1 MVALNCP
8 LCCNETFATSSS
20 LKCHI
25 LEILDN
31 LICPTCQ
38 EKFEKLSEL
47 AEHLE
52 NDCVETLIC
61 SGNDVEEVATKN
73 EEVEDDVSQGGSILA
88 KALLAESQP
97 EKDESESE
105 YFCQMCGVDFGDID
119 EHLNSYHEGQE
130 IILEE
135 ESVESAQS
143 PVEEHTIFIIN
154 STDEQDDGTSPKE
167 LVFNSNVPKKLNTI
181 TQQDFKDKEG
191 RLYTRKFVKIDKF
204 WLQEDPIK
212 PVTQKY
218 LIGDNGVKKLGPD
231 EATHILDKNSIIEIK
246 KCLNCNQFFAAGDAY
261 ETHVCQ
267 DNLQP
272 DPSPKKSSSAPY
284 NCEICNTTFPTF
296 KSLRLHR
303 RMHEPIK
310 TREIEAPAN
319 YDEGQEHV
327 RHMFICK
334 ICNKTYDKEYELV
347 HMNSHNSNN
356 GFNCDVCNR
365 KFFTQTNL
373 DMHMKAH
380 SNNKKFT
387 CSYCKKP
394 FVTYD
399 ALNEHLSNQC
409 QKRPYACQFCGR
421 RFARPHEKVKHE
433 RIHTGEK
440 PHVCDICGKAF
451 RVSYCLTLHLRTH
464 SGTRPYQCKHC
475 GKRFKSHS
483 VYNHHLLTH
492 SDVRAYKCPY
502 CPKAFKTSVQL
513 AGHKNSHIKPFTCTD
528 CNRPFSSLYAV
539 RAHMETHKRDNN
551 LKYECWI
558 CGALYSRAFA
568 LRDHLKQ
575 QHQQVEGEKAKA
587 EVVGVDEE
595 MEAANSI
602 LVSEDI
608 ILGLDGATNIE
619 IIENEAE

>member
-8 LCCNETFATSSS
+8 LCCNETFPSHTS

-25 LEILDN
+25 LNILDN
-31 LICPTCQ
+31 LTCPSCHL
-38 EKFEKLSEL
+38 KFPKLAEL

-52 NDCVETLIC
+52 SNCADAPEAAETKT
-61 SGNDVEEVATKN
+61 EHEAPQ
-73 EEVEDDVSQGGSILA
+73 EGSILA
-88 KALLAESQP
+88 RALLASPRPEVDGKTEMEESQ
-97 EKDESESE
+97 
-105 YFCQMCGVDFGDID
+105 YYCQMCDVHFDDI
-119 EHLNSYHEGQE
+119 ETHLKNFHEGQE

-135 ESVESAQS
+135 EGGSERNEDVT
-143 PVEEHTIFIIN
+143 EETVFII
-154 STDEQDDGTSPKE
+154 DPPEAE
-167 LVFNSNVPKKLNTI
+167 SNEADKTAAEKKPNTV
-181 TQQDFKDKEG
+181 TQEDFRDREG
-191 RLYTRKFVKIDKF
+191 RLYTRKFVKIDQF
-204 WLQEDPIK
+204 WLQNDPLQKLVVNDAKDELVEINKCPNCSLYFSTADLFKGHACQNSDDFKGLKDKK
-212 PVTQKY
+212 P
-218 LIGDNGVKKLGPD
+218 LIGP
-231 EATHILDKNSIIEIK
+231 
-246 KCLNCNQFFAAGDAY
+246 F
-261 ETHVCQ
+261 
-267 DNLQP
+267 
-272 DPSPKKSSSAPY
+272 

-303 RMHEPIK
+303 RMHDPIK
-310 TREIEAPAN
+310 AREIEAPSKYGLFGNDVA
-319 YDEGQEHV
+319 DEPV

-334 ICNKTYDKEYELV
+334 ICNKTYDKQYELV
-347 HMNSHNSNN
+347 HMNSHSSNN
-356 GFNCDVCNR
+356 GFNCEVCNR
-365 KFFTQTNL
+365 KFFTKTNL
-373 DMHMKAH
+373 EMHMKAH

-399 ALNEHLSNQC
+399 ALNEHLLNQC

-513 AGHKNSHIKPFTCTD
+513 AGHKNSHIKPFTCTE
-528 CNRPFSSLYAV
+528 CNRPFASLYAV

-551 LKYECWI
+551 LKYECWM

-575 QHQQVEGEKAKA
+575 QHHQDGEKEKA
-587 EVVGVDEE
+587 VALNVDEE
-595 MEAANSI
+595 MEATNSI
-602 LVSEDI
+602 LVSEDDI

-619 IIENEAE
+619 IIENENE